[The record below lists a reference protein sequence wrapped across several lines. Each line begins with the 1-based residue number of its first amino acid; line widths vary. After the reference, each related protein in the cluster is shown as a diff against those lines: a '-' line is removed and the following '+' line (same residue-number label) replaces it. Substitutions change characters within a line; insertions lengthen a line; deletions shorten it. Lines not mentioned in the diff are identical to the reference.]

1 MIDINRVESKTL
13 YCCFEKPQITSKK
26 MSSVKN
32 TIVAAIDFGTT
43 YSGYV
48 FSLGIDQ
55 TKFYFPQKWAAGHGE
70 QIFFKTPTS
79 LLLNPDQTFN
89 SFGYEAEDKFA
100 ELAFEQ
106 KQAEFYHFKNF
117 KMDVYLKVGD

>member
-1 MIDINRVESKTL
+1 
-13 YCCFEKPQITSKK
+13 

-55 TKFYFPQKWAAGHGE
+55 TKFYFPPKWAAGHGE

-89 SFGYEAEDKFA
+89 SFGYEAEDK
-100 ELAFEQ
+100 EQ
-106 KQAEFYHFKNF
+106 GTFCTKIGPVPKSNE
-117 KMDVYLKVGD
+117 DISE